1 MIDFIGR
8 RRIYAVVS
16 LLMLTPALIG
26 LAIWQFE
33 AGLDFAGGLESEVRF
48 LRDVGLPEI
57 EDALDG
63 AELADGVTVNASEGD
78 EGTFV
83 LETSLLTPDVA
94 LARESAN
101 AVIDGVVAEL
111 GSVVLVDASVEPDSA
126 RYEFWMASA
135 ATQDEV
141 RAALETVDLGGA
153 RIQETADSAFRIRV
167 EQPPDGDL
175 ERLRQRINGALRAEV
190 GPIVVLQSSS
200 VSGVLSVEIARDAG
214 VALAVAAVAILIYIS
229 IAFRRLP
236 NPVLYGAAAIVAL
249 LHDITLVAGAFA
261 IGGQIAGLEVNAMF
275 ITALLAIIGYSV
287 NDTIVVFDRI
297 PRESAARPAR
307 GFPARRERG
316 DHAVVGALA
325 EYVDH
330 SGAGVD
336 GAAAD
341 RRGDGA
347 AVCDRAA
354 DRHGGGHVFVD
365 CGGVAAV
372 GAVAGRHAA
381 AAAADGRGATGGSV
395 DPAQDVRRG
404 ASVISSPR
412 ASFITLIRHSS
423 PSSVIHRHR
432 PHPSF
437 LRRQESRRATAIPTP
452 ATCSTALRHPLARP
466 SGVRRANEAGRSH
479 GFLPPQE

>member
-26 LAIWQFE
+26 LAVWQFE
-33 AGLDFAGGLESEVRF
+33 PGLDFAGGLESEVRF
-48 LRDVGLPEI
+48 LRNAGLPEI
-57 EDALDG
+57 EDAVES

-78 EGTFV
+78 EGTYV

-101 AVIDGVVAEL
+101 AAIDAVVAEL
-111 GSVVLVDASVEPDSA
+111 GSVALVDASVEPDSA
-126 RYEFWMASA
+126 RYEFWMAASA
-135 ATQDEV
+135 THDDV

-167 EQPPDGDL
+167 EQPADGDL

-200 VSGVLSVEIARDAG
+200 VSGVLSTEIARDAG

-229 IAFRRLP
+229 LAFRRLP

-261 IGGQIAGLEVNAMF
+261 IGGQIGGLEVNAMF

-297 PRESAARPAR
+297 RENLLLDPREDFRRVVNAAITQSLGRSLNTSIT
-307 GFPARRERG
+307 
-316 DHAVVGALA
+316 VVLALMA
-325 EYVDH
+325 LLLI
-330 SGAGVD
+330 
-336 GAAAD
+336 
-341 RRGDGA
+341 
-347 AVCDRAA
+347 
-354 DRHGGGHVFVD
+354 
-365 CGGVAAV
+365 GGVTVRPFVIVLLIGTVA
-372 GAVAGRHAA
+372 GTYSSIAVASQLLVLWQ
-381 AAAADGRGATGGSV
+381 DGTLPRLLRMGGERRV
-395 DPAQDVRRG
+395 VRS
-404 ASVISSPR
+404 APR
-412 ASFITLIRHSS
+412 
-423 PSSVIHRHR
+423 R
-432 PHPSF
+432 P
-437 LRRQESRRATAIPTP
+437 
-452 ATCSTALRHPLARP
+452 
-466 SGVRRANEAGRSH
+466 
-479 GFLPPQE
+479 

>member
-48 LRDVGLPEI
+48 LRDAGLPEI

-111 GSVVLVDASVEPDSA
+111 GSVVLVDASVAPDSA
-126 RYEFWMASA
+126 RYEFWMASS

-141 RAALETVDLGGA
+141 RGALETVDLGGA

-297 PRESAARPAR
+297 RENLLLDPREDFRRVVNAAITQSLGRSLNTSIT
-307 GFPARRERG
+307 
-316 DHAVVGALA
+316 VVLALMA
-325 EYVDH
+325 LLLI
-330 SGAGVD
+330 
-336 GAAAD
+336 
-341 RRGDGA
+341 
-347 AVCDRAA
+347 
-354 DRHGGGHVFVD
+354 
-365 CGGVAAV
+365 GGVTVRPFVIVLLIGTVA
-372 GAVAGRHAA
+372 GTYSSIAVASQLLVLWQ
-381 AAAADGRGATGGSV
+381 DGTLPRLLRMGGERRV
-395 DPAQDVRRG
+395 VR
-404 ASVISSPR
+404 STPR
-412 ASFITLIRHSS
+412 RT
-423 PSSVIHRHR
+423 
-432 PHPSF
+432 
-437 LRRQESRRATAIPTP
+437 
-452 ATCSTALRHPLARP
+452 
-466 SGVRRANEAGRSH
+466 
-479 GFLPPQE
+479 

>member
-8 RRIYAVVS
+8 RRIYALVS
-16 LLMLTPALIG
+16 LLMLAPALIG
-26 LAIWQFE
+26 LALWQFE

-48 LRDVGLPEI
+48 LRDAGLPEI

-111 GSVVLVDASVEPDSA
+111 GSVVLVDASVAPDSA
-126 RYEFWMASA
+126 RYEFWMASS

-167 EQPPDGDL
+167 EQPPEGDL

-297 PRESAARPAR
+297 RENLLLDPREDFRRVVNAAITQSLGRSLNTSIT
-307 GFPARRERG
+307 
-316 DHAVVGALA
+316 VVLALMA
-325 EYVDH
+325 LLLI
-330 SGAGVD
+330 
-336 GAAAD
+336 
-341 RRGDGA
+341 
-347 AVCDRAA
+347 
-354 DRHGGGHVFVD
+354 
-365 CGGVAAV
+365 GGVTVRPFVIVLLIGTVA
-372 GAVAGRHAA
+372 GTYSSIAVASQLLVLWQ
-381 AAAADGRGATGGSV
+381 DGTLPRLLRMGGERRV
-395 DPAQDVRRG
+395 VRS
-404 ASVISSPR
+404 APR
-412 ASFITLIRHSS
+412 RT
-423 PSSVIHRHR
+423 
-432 PHPSF
+432 
-437 LRRQESRRATAIPTP
+437 
-452 ATCSTALRHPLARP
+452 
-466 SGVRRANEAGRSH
+466 
-479 GFLPPQE
+479 

>member
-48 LRDVGLPEI
+48 LRDAGLPEI

-94 LARESAN
+94 RARESAN
-101 AVIDGVVAEL
+101 AVIDAVVAEL

-126 RYEFWMASA
+126 RYEFWMAAS

-297 PRESAARPAR
+297 RENLLLDPREDFRRVVNAAITQSLGRSLNTSIT
-307 GFPARRERG
+307 
-316 DHAVVGALA
+316 VVLALMA
-325 EYVDH
+325 LLLI
-330 SGAGVD
+330 
-336 GAAAD
+336 
-341 RRGDGA
+341 
-347 AVCDRAA
+347 
-354 DRHGGGHVFVD
+354 
-365 CGGVAAV
+365 GGVTVRPFVIVLLIGTVA
-372 GAVAGRHAA
+372 GTYSSIAVASQLLVLWQ
-381 AAAADGRGATGGSV
+381 DGTLPRLLRMGGERRV
-395 DPAQDVRRG
+395 VR
-404 ASVISSPR
+404 STPR
-412 ASFITLIRHSS
+412 RT
-423 PSSVIHRHR
+423 
-432 PHPSF
+432 
-437 LRRQESRRATAIPTP
+437 
-452 ATCSTALRHPLARP
+452 
-466 SGVRRANEAGRSH
+466 
-479 GFLPPQE
+479 

>member
-48 LRDVGLPEI
+48 LRDAGLPEI

-63 AELADGVTVNASEGD
+63 TELADGVTVDASQGD

-101 AVIDGVVAEL
+101 ALIDAVVAEL
-111 GSVVLVDASVEPDSA
+111 GSVVLVDASVAPDSA

-135 ATQDEV
+135 ATQDDV

-297 PRESAARPAR
+297 RENLLLDPREDFRRVVNAAITQSLGRSLNTSIT
-307 GFPARRERG
+307 
-316 DHAVVGALA
+316 VVLALMA
-325 EYVDH
+325 LLLI
-330 SGAGVD
+330 
-336 GAAAD
+336 
-341 RRGDGA
+341 
-347 AVCDRAA
+347 
-354 DRHGGGHVFVD
+354 
-365 CGGVAAV
+365 GGVTVRPFVIVLLIGTVA
-372 GAVAGRHAA
+372 GTYSSIAVASQLLVLWQ
-381 AAAADGRGATGGSV
+381 DGTLPRLLRMGGERRV
-395 DPAQDVRRG
+395 VRS
-404 ASVISSPR
+404 APR
-412 ASFITLIRHSS
+412 RT
-423 PSSVIHRHR
+423 
-432 PHPSF
+432 
-437 LRRQESRRATAIPTP
+437 
-452 ATCSTALRHPLARP
+452 
-466 SGVRRANEAGRSH
+466 
-479 GFLPPQE
+479 

>member
-48 LRDVGLPEI
+48 LRDAGLPEI

-94 LARESAN
+94 RARESAN
-101 AVIDGVVAEL
+101 AVIDAVVAEL
-111 GSVVLVDASVEPDSA
+111 GSVVLVDASVEPNSA
-126 RYEFWMASA
+126 RYEFWMAAS

-141 RAALETVDLGGA
+141 RGALETVDLGGA

-297 PRESAARPAR
+297 RENLLLDPREDFRRVVNAAITQSLGRSLNTSIT
-307 GFPARRERG
+307 
-316 DHAVVGALA
+316 VVLALMA
-325 EYVDH
+325 LLLI
-330 SGAGVD
+330 
-336 GAAAD
+336 
-341 RRGDGA
+341 
-347 AVCDRAA
+347 
-354 DRHGGGHVFVD
+354 
-365 CGGVAAV
+365 GGVTVRPFVIVLLIGTVA
-372 GAVAGRHAA
+372 GTYSSIAVASQLLVLWQ
-381 AAAADGRGATGGSV
+381 DGTLPRLLRMGGERRV
-395 DPAQDVRRG
+395 VR
-404 ASVISSPR
+404 STPR
-412 ASFITLIRHSS
+412 RT
-423 PSSVIHRHR
+423 
-432 PHPSF
+432 
-437 LRRQESRRATAIPTP
+437 
-452 ATCSTALRHPLARP
+452 
-466 SGVRRANEAGRSH
+466 
-479 GFLPPQE
+479 

>member
-63 AELADGVTVNASEGD
+63 AELADGVTVDASEGD

-111 GSVVLVDASVEPDSA
+111 GSVVLVDASVAPDSA

-297 PRESAARPAR
+297 RENLLLDPREDFRRVVNAAITQSLGRSLNTSIT
-307 GFPARRERG
+307 
-316 DHAVVGALA
+316 VVLALMA
-325 EYVDH
+325 LLLI
-330 SGAGVD
+330 
-336 GAAAD
+336 
-341 RRGDGA
+341 
-347 AVCDRAA
+347 
-354 DRHGGGHVFVD
+354 
-365 CGGVAAV
+365 GGVTVRPFVIVLLIGTVA
-372 GAVAGRHAA
+372 GTYSSIAVASQLLVLWQ
-381 AAAADGRGATGGSV
+381 DGTLPRLLRMGGERRV
-395 DPAQDVRRG
+395 VRS
-404 ASVISSPR
+404 APR
-412 ASFITLIRHSS
+412 RT
-423 PSSVIHRHR
+423 
-432 PHPSF
+432 
-437 LRRQESRRATAIPTP
+437 
-452 ATCSTALRHPLARP
+452 
-466 SGVRRANEAGRSH
+466 
-479 GFLPPQE
+479 